1 MDVSANSFASILSQT
16 GTTTHI
22 THRSGNGLNYTG
34 IKKLLLS
41 ATLYAALT
49 TVGTPYVYAQD
60 ENFTLNL
67 KNTDIHSLISTV
79 SKQTG
84 LNFVIDPRV
93 KAKVTVVS
101 AEPMDGDQLY
111 QVFLS
116 VLQVHGYS
124 AVPTGDLIK
133 IVPDV
138 TAKQGPVPMLG
149 KERSDTDQLVTQVI
163 PIVNVPA
170 AQLVPILRPLVPQ
183 QGHLAAYAATNSLI
197 ITDRG
202 ANIGRLSDIIK
213 RIDRPDNAAIEVI
226 QLNHASARELVR
238 IIGSLESSAA
248 KGGQSV
254 GAMKLAADERT
265 NSILISGDR
274 AVRLR
279 VRGLIANL
287 DTPVES
293 GGNTRVVYLKYA
305 NALDIVTV
313 LNGVSQGQA
322 KIGTSAPEGSA
333 STAARSTTNAA
344 NAKTASAP
352 AIQSLVRKSTTS
364 TANIESSQPNVD
376 IQADEHTN
384 SLIITAPP
392 DEMRNVLSVIEKL
405 DIRRA
410 QVLVEAIIAELSE
423 SNSSAI
429 GANYIVDGSSANRPA
444 GYTNLGGATQALVG
458 SIASGGT
465 SLSGGLSL
473 AVGKFGSDGG
483 VDFGFL
489 LTAIA
494 SDANNNILSTP
505 TLVTM
510 DNQEAEIV
518 VGQNLPFVTG
528 QTLSSDNQNP
538 FTTIERRDV
547 GISLK
552 VKPQINE
559 GNNIKMEI
567 EQSVESVSATTVS
580 GASDITTDKRSIKT
594 TVLVEDKQTLV
605 LGGLMDDKLSERKEK
620 VPLLGDIPILGN
632 LFRYSNK
639 EKSKRNLMVFLHP
652 TIMRDAQTA
661 DYYSDI
667 KYNDL
672 REKQLSFF
680 DNERGEGSS
689 LDEVPVL
696 PQLKLYYQGK
706 AVELPTLPELPK
718 PLSMEPAK
726 PKASIVSGK
735 LKTETINT
743 DNASNVTP
751 TEPLSYRPTQNHTP
765 TNKVYNTDFSALE
778 IMEWVE
784 SDYSGIEISA
794 WEQETNNELS
804 KPMLYSSAN
813 QILAGSQ

>member
-1 MDVSANSFASILSQT
+1 M
-16 GTTTHI
+16 
-22 THRSGNGLNYTG
+22 
-34 IKKLLLS
+34 KKLLL
-41 ATLYAALT
+41 AAMVGAALQ
-49 TVGTPYVYAQD
+49 TVGTGSAWAQAAEE

-67 KNTDIHSLISTV
+67 KNTDIHSLIATV

-101 AEPMDGDQLY
+101 AEPMDSKQLY

-138 TAKQGPVPMLG
+138 TAKQGPVPMAG
-149 KERSDTDQLVTQVI
+149 EDSSDRSDQLVTKVI

-183 QGHLAAYAATNSLI
+183 QGHLAAYASTNSLI
-197 ITDRG
+197 ITDRA
-202 ANIGRLSDIIK
+202 ANIERLAEIIE
-213 RIDRPDNAAIEVI
+213 RVDRPDNAAIEVI
-226 QLNHASARELVR
+226 RLQHASAQELVR
-238 IIGSLESSAA
+238 IVSSLESGGAA
-248 KGGQSV
+248 AAQGGV
-254 GAMKLAADERT
+254 GGMKVAADERT
-265 NSILISGDR
+265 NSILVSGDQ

-279 VRGLIANL
+279 VRTLIANL

-305 NALDIVTV
+305 NAEDIVTV

-322 KIGTSAPEGSA
+322 KIGTSSEESGGTTTTTAPA
-333 STAARSTTNAA
+333 TTNKNGTGA
-344 NAKTASAP
+344 TVP
-352 AIQSLVRKSTTS
+352 ALIRRSSTTS
-364 TANIESSQPNVD
+364 TSNNQQSGEASVD
-376 IQADEHTN
+376 IQADAHTN

-392 DEMRNVLSVIEKL
+392 DEMRNIMSVIEKL

-423 SNSSAI
+423 SNSTAI
-429 GANYIVDGSSANRPA
+429 GSNFIVDGSDANRPI
-444 GYTNLGGATQALVG
+444 GYTNLGGATQSVLSTAAAV
-458 SIASGGT
+458 SSGT
-465 SLSGGLSL
+465 AASLSGGLSMAL
-473 AVGKFGSDGG
+473 GRFGTGN

-494 SDANNNILSTP
+494 SDADNNILSTP

-528 QTLSSDNQNP
+528 QTLSSTNSNP

-567 EQSVESVSATTVS
+567 QQDVESVSATTVS

-594 TVLVEDKQTLV
+594 TVMVEDKQTLV
-605 LGGLMDDKLSERKEK
+605 LGGLIDDQLKQRREK
-620 VPLLGDIPILGN
+620 VPLLGDIPLLGS
-632 LFRYSNK
+632 LFRYNNA

-652 TIMRDAQTA
+652 TIMRDAETA

-667 KYNDL
+667 KYNEL
-672 REKQLSFF
+672 RQKQLAFF
-680 DNERGEGSS
+680 DNTY
-689 LDEVPVL
+689 DEDPFDDVPVL
-696 PQLKLYYQGK
+696 PELRLYYKGEQVSNRFTPGSVVTGEEMLPA
-706 AVELPTLPELPK
+706 AVHTPANTPNKPVSVPENQL
-718 PLSMEPAK
+718 PLSTDSEAP
-726 PKASIVSGK
+726 VSNWQ
-735 LKTETINT
+735 TETP
-743 DNASNVTP
+743 A
-751 TEPLSYRPTQNHTP
+751 TEQ
-765 TNKVYNTDFSALE
+765 
-778 IMEWVE
+778 
-784 SDYSGIEISA
+784 
-794 WEQETNNELS
+794 
-804 KPMLYSSAN
+804 
-813 QILAGSQ
+813 

>member
-1 MDVSANSFASILSQT
+1 MNF
-16 GTTTHI
+16 
-22 THRSGNGLNYTG
+22 
-34 IKKLLLS
+34 LLLL
-41 ATLYAALT
+41 ALYIFC
-49 TVGTPYVYAQD
+49 VGHVLAEE

-67 KNTDIHSLISTV
+67 KNTDIHSLIATV

-84 LNFVIDPRV
+84 KNFVIDPRV

-101 AEPMDGDQLY
+101 AEPMDSQQLY

-124 AVPTGDLIK
+124 AVPTGNLIK

-138 TAKQGPVPMLG
+138 TAKQGPVPILG
-149 KERSDTDQLVTQVI
+149 DDTYLTDQLVTQVV

-170 AQLVPILRPLVPQ
+170 SQLVPILRPLVPQ

-197 ITDRG
+197 ITDRS
-202 ANIGRLSDIIK
+202 ANIGRLTSIIK

-226 QLNHASARELVR
+226 QLNHATARELVR
-238 IIGSLESSAA
+238 IIGSLQSGSAR
-248 KGGQSV
+248 KGGSQAV
-254 GAMKLAADERT
+254 GSMKLAADERT
-265 NSILISGDR
+265 NSILVSGDR

-305 NALDIVTV
+305 NAMDMVSV

-322 KIGTSAPEGSA
+322 KVGTSSSSDTKGVSIRKVAKNTATPA
-333 STAARSTTNAA
+333 STATTIRRSKNTND
-344 NAKTASAP
+344 
-352 AIQSLVRKSTTS
+352 
-364 TANIESSQPNVD
+364 SSKPTVD

-392 DEMRNVLSVIEKL
+392 DEMRNVLNVIEKL

-423 SNSSAI
+423 SSSTSI
-429 GANYIVDGSSANRPA
+429 GANYIVDGTNENRPA
-444 GYTNLGGATQALVG
+444 AYTNLGGATQALVG
-458 SIASGGT
+458 TIASNGA
-465 SLSGGLSL
+465 SLSNGLSL
-473 AVGKFGSDGG
+473 ALGRFGTNG

-494 SDANNNILSTP
+494 SDADNNILSTP
-505 TLVTM
+505 TLVTL

-547 GISLK
+547 GITLK

-567 EQSVESVSATTVS
+567 QQDVESVSATTVA

-605 LGGLMDDKLSERKEK
+605 LGGLMDDQLTEQKEK

-632 LFRYSNK
+632 LFRYKSK
-639 EKSKRNLMVFLHP
+639 KKSKRSLMVFLHP
-652 TIMRDAQTA
+652 TIMRDAEAA

-667 KYNDL
+667 KYNEL
-672 REKQLSFF
+672 RNKQLSFF
-680 DNERGEGSS
+680 DNEQTPGS
-689 LDEVPVL
+689 DINETPVL
-696 PQLKLYYQGK
+696 PRLELYYKGK
-706 AVELPTLPELPK
+706 PVKTDEKLNSNALEKTSLNSSSQEDHTAILQSPE
-718 PLSMEPAK
+718 S
-726 PKASIVSGK
+726 ASID
-735 LKTETINT
+735 I
-743 DNASNVTP
+743 
-751 TEPLSYRPTQNHTP
+751 Y
-765 TNKVYNTDFSALE
+765 
-778 IMEWVE
+778 
-784 SDYSGIEISA
+784 
-794 WEQETNNELS
+794 
-804 KPMLYSSAN
+804 
-813 QILAGSQ
+813 

>member
-1 MDVSANSFASILSQT
+1 MKTT
-16 GTTTHI
+16 GM
-22 THRSGNGLNYTG
+22 
-34 IKKLLLS
+34 KKLLI
-41 ATLYAALT
+41 AAMIGAALQT
-49 TVGTPYVYAQD
+49 GGTASAWAQQAEE

-67 KNTDIHSLISTV
+67 NNTDIHSLIATV

-101 AEPMDGDQLY
+101 AEPMDSKQLY

-124 AVPTGDLIK
+124 AVPSGDLIK

-138 TAKQGPVPMLG
+138 TAKQGPVPMAG
-149 KERSDTDQLVTQVI
+149 DDSSDRSDQLVTKVI

-183 QGHLAAYAATNSLI
+183 QGHLAAYASTNSLI
-197 ITDRG
+197 ITDRAG
-202 ANIGRLSDIIK
+202 NIERLAEIIE
-213 RIDRPDNAAIEVI
+213 RVDRPDNAAIEVI
-226 QLNHASARELVR
+226 RLQHATASELVR
-238 IIGSLESSAA
+238 IVSSLEGGSAA
-248 KGGQSV
+248 QGTVGG
-254 GAMKLAADERT
+254 MKVAADERT
-265 NSILISGDR
+265 NSILVSGDQ

-279 VRGLIANL
+279 VRTLIANL

-293 GGNTRVVYLKYA
+293 GSGNTRVVYLKYA
-305 NALDIVTV
+305 NAEDILTV

-322 KIGTSAPEGSA
+322 KIGTSPADNSNNTT
-333 STAARSTTNAA
+333 TAAQVSTNKNGNGTTVPALVRRSTTN
-344 NAKTASAP
+344 N
-352 AIQSLVRKSTTS
+352 
-364 TANIESSQPNVD
+364 SSNQENEARVD
-376 IQADEHTN
+376 IQADAHTN

-392 DEMRNVLSVIEKL
+392 DEMRNIMSVIEKL

-423 SNSSAI
+423 SNSAAI
-429 GANYIVDGSSANRPA
+429 GSNFLVDGSDANRPI
-444 GYTNLGGATQALVG
+444 GYTNLGGATQSVLTSAIAIDEG
-458 SIASGGT
+458 SSSA
-465 SLSGGLSL
+465 SLSGGLSMAL
-473 AVGKFGSDGG
+473 GSFGTGN

-489 LTAIA
+489 LTALA

-528 QTLSSDNQNP
+528 QTLSSTNSNP

-567 EQSVESVSATTVS
+567 QQDVESVSATTVS

-594 TVLVEDKQTLV
+594 TVMVENKQTLV
-605 LGGLMDDKLSERKEK
+605 LGGLIDDQLSERHEK
-620 VPLLGDIPILGN
+620 VPLLGDIPLLGN
-632 LFRYSNK
+632 LFRYNNA

-652 TIMRDAQTA
+652 TIMRDAETA
-661 DYYSDI
+661 DYYSDL

-672 REKQLSFF
+672 RRKQLAFF
-680 DNERGEGSS
+680 DKDSEEDPF
-689 LDEVPVL
+689 DEVPVL
-696 PQLKLYYQGK
+696 PELRLYYKGEQISNRFGPDSVVTGEEALPA
-706 AVELPTLPELPK
+706 AV
-718 PLSMEPAK
+718 
-726 PKASIVSGK
+726 
-735 LKTETINT
+735 
-743 DNASNVTP
+743 
-751 TEPLSYRPTQNHTP
+751 HTP
-765 TNKVYNTDFSALE
+765 DSTPEPVSVSEDQLPVTSQPTDEDVSPSTVSD
-778 IMEWVE
+778 WSTE
-784 SDYSGIEISA
+784 SPEA
-794 WEQETNNELS
+794 E
-804 KPMLYSSAN
+804 K
-813 QILAGSQ
+813 

>member
-1 MDVSANSFASILSQT
+1 MNKK
-16 GTTTHI
+16 
-22 THRSGNGLNYTG
+22 G
-34 IKKLLLS
+34 INNLLLS
-41 ATLYAALT
+41 AALC
-49 TVGTPYVYAQD
+49 GALLAGGISPAWSD
-60 ENFTLNL
+60 EHENFTLNL
-67 KNTDIHSLISTV
+67 KNTDIHSLIATV

-84 LNFVIDPRV
+84 KNFVIDPRV

-101 AEPMDGDQLY
+101 AEPMDADQLY

-138 TAKQGPVPMLG
+138 TAKQGPVPILG
-149 KERSDTDQLVTQVI
+149 ADRRATDQLVTQVV

-197 ITDRG
+197 ITDRA

-238 IIGSLESSAA
+238 IIGSLETNVA
-248 KGGQSV
+248 KGGQTV

-305 NALDIVTV
+305 NAADMVTV

-322 KIGTSAPEGSA
+322 KIGTSGNGTDTKS
-333 STAARSTTNAA
+333 
-344 NAKTASAP
+344 ASAP
-352 AIQSLVRKSTTS
+352 AKAGGDNAGNRVPALIRRTS
-364 TANIESSQPNVD
+364 NGNSNESKQANVD

-392 DEMRNVLSVIEKL
+392 DEMRSILSVIEKL

-423 SNSSAI
+423 SSSTAI
-429 GANYIVDGSSANRPA
+429 GANYILDGTNENRPA
-444 GYTNLGGATQALVG
+444 AYTNLGGATQALAG
-458 SIASGGT
+458 TIASEGA
-465 SLSGGLSL
+465 SLSSGLSL
-473 AVGKFGSDGG
+473 AIGRFGTSGIN
-483 VDFGFL
+483 FGFL

-494 SDANNNILSTP
+494 SDADNNILSTP

-528 QTLSSDNQNP
+528 QTLSSDNNNP

-547 GISLK
+547 GITLK

-567 EQSVESVSATTVS
+567 QQDVESVSATTVS

-594 TVLVEDKQTLV
+594 TVLVEDKQTLI
-605 LGGLMDDKLSERKEK
+605 LGGLMDDQLSERREK
-620 VPLLGDIPILGN
+620 VPLLGDIPVIGS
-632 LFRYSNK
+632 LFRYENR

-652 TIMRDAQTA
+652 TILRDAESA
-661 DYYSDI
+661 DYYSNI
-667 KYNDL
+667 KYNEL
-672 REKQLSFF
+672 RNEQLSFY
-680 DNERGEGSS
+680 NHGSS
-689 LDEVPVL
+689 ENSGINDIPIL
-696 PQLKLYYQGK
+696 PKIELYYRGK
-706 AVELPTLPELPK
+706 AVEPRTSAPVVPQPQESDTISPEPVRRINEDTASSNEAPTSVLPTDET
-718 PLSMEPAK
+718 SDIEPSATQR
-726 PKASIVSGK
+726 VV
-735 LKTETINT
+735 ETDDT
-743 DNASNVTP
+743 A
-751 TEPLSYRPTQNHTP
+751 
-765 TNKVYNTDFSALE
+765 
-778 IMEWVE
+778 
-784 SDYSGIEISA
+784 
-794 WEQETNNELS
+794 ELS
-804 KPMLYSSAN
+804 DDWSIAQRPAAN
-813 QILAGSQ
+813 ADERQD